1 MAVTKEQKAAI
12 ARINGSKSRGPK
24 TSEGKAISSQTA
36 LKHGLTARKLIVTAL
51 ESEDEYRKF
60 DARMRSFYRPT
71 NPMEALWVNRIVT
84 SLWRVR
90 RANYEEASRIDE
102 ENARNLGGEHYIIQN
117 QAKSEAILNYE
128 EKIMKQVQLAIRE
141 LEKLRAPS
149 SPLSAVVDLTPSPRI
164 NFSPRSHSLEE

>member
-1 MAVTKEQKAAI
+1 
-12 ARINGSKSRGPK
+12 
-24 TSEGKAISSQTA
+24 
-36 LKHGLTARKLIVTAL
+36 
-51 ESEDEYRKF
+51 
-60 DARMRSFYRPT
+60 
-71 NPMEALWVNRIVT
+71 VNRIVT

-149 SPLSAVVDLTPSPRI
+149 SPLSAVEDLTPSPRI
-164 NFSPRSHSLEE
+164 NFSPRSHSFEE